1 MLFGRELVK
10 QDLENDQGR
19 RNAVVLEGTVQV
31 TLLPAGPCRM
41 VVGHIVAVVDAV
53 DLVTDTVIAIETAHV
68 RTDEEAV
75 VAAVAVSGLECQAT
89 ESHSVRRDHSCYCRL
104 IEVTAGVPQD
114 RKQDDRRRESHPS

>member
-1 MLFGRELVK
+1 MVGTCLVLFGRELVK

-53 DLVTDTVIAIETAHV
+53 DLVTDTVIAIETAHYHGS
-68 RTDEEAV
+68 DYH
-75 VAAVAVSGLECQAT
+75 VSKWPLE
-89 ESHSVRRDHSCYCRL
+89 SCFTYC
-104 IEVTAGVPQD
+104 PD
-114 RKQDDRRRESHPS
+114 